1 MGSQSRQGLKID
13 GLASHSVIHEHP
25 RTRCRSMGKGRLPK
39 LGYKI
44 EVISDLAQSGVES
57 PVVELIP
64 ADSVQHRHVTEAQP
78 LAGK

>member
-1 MGSQSRQGLKID
+1 
-13 GLASHSVIHEHP
+13 
-25 RTRCRSMGKGRLPK
+25 MGKGRLPK
-39 LGYKI
+39 LGYKV
-44 EVISDLAQSGVES
+44 EVISDLAQSRVES